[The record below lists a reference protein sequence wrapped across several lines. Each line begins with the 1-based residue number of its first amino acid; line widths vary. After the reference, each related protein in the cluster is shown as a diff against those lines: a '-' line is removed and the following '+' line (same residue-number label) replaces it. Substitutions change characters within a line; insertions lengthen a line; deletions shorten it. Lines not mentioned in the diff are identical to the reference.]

1 MLVQIGTLVASGL
14 MVRYGIDGVLWL
26 MGSAALLLAVLA
38 GGRAAVRA
46 PPRHAERTF
55 DVLAPQASPLAHDP
69 AA

>member
-1 MLVQIGTLVASGL
+1 
-14 MVRYGIDGVLWL
+14 VLWL